1 MKTSIKQLLGR
12 ALFAS
17 RVDRL
22 LFRNTAVIVAFHRV
36 LEATSPSDPLSIDT
50 RTFERFCRYFARH
63 FDVVSLPEL
72 ARSLQAGGSVSRQ
85 LAITFDDGYRD
96 NFEHAAPILSRLSL
110 PATFFVVTQWIGS
123 DVVPWW
129 DDAAGV
135 RHSWMTWDEVRALK
149 RLGFDI
155 GGHTRTHV
163 DLGQVTG
170 NEARDEILGA
180 RLELQAQIGG
190 AVESFAYPYGG
201 PANLTERNR
210 AMVKAAGFSC
220 CCSGFGG
227 VNASDSDP
235 FHLRRVPIS
244 QWYASPEQFGFETA
258 VGLTEQTPFRSR
270 YHTCCET
277 LEATGS

>member
-1 MKTSIKQLLGR
+1 MKTSIKQVLGR

-17 RVDRL
+17 RLDRL
-22 LFRNTAVIVAFHRV
+22 FFRNIAVIVAFHRV
-36 LEATSPSDPLSIDT
+36 LEAPSPSDPLSIDT

-63 FDVVSLPEL
+63 FDIVSLPQL

-110 PATFFVVTQWIGS
+110 PATFFVVTQWIGT

-135 RHSWMTWDEVRALK
+135 RHPWMTWDEVRVLR

-155 GGHTRTHV
+155 GAHTRTHV

-170 NEARDEILGA
+170 KEARDEILGA
-180 RLELQAQIGG
+180 RLELQAQLISPSGTARWSRLPG
-190 AVESFAYPYGG
+190 SVAAA
-201 PANLTERNR
+201 PAS
-210 AMVKAAGFSC
+210 AG
-220 CCSGFGG
+220 
-227 VNASDSDP
+227 
-235 FHLRRVPIS
+235 
-244 QWYASPEQFGFETA
+244 
-258 VGLTEQTPFRSR
+258 
-270 YHTCCET
+270 
-277 LEATGS
+277 

>member
-1 MKTSIKQLLGR
+1 MKTSIKEVLGR

-22 LFRNTAVIVAFHRV
+22 LFRDTAVIVAFHRV
-36 LEATSPSDPLSIDT
+36 LETASPSDPLSIDT
-50 RTFERFCRYFARH
+50 QMFERFCRFFARH

-72 ARSLQAGGSVSRQ
+72 ARSVRTGGSLSRQ

-96 NFEHAAPILSRLSL
+96 NFAHAAPVLSRLSL
-110 PATFFVVTQWIGS
+110 PATFFVVTQWIGTE
-123 DVVPWW
+123 VVPWW

-135 RHSWMTWDEVRALK
+135 RHPWMTWDEVRALA

-155 GGHTRTHV
+155 GAHTRTHV
-163 DLGQVTG
+163 DLGHVTG
-170 NEARDEILGA
+170 NEARNEILGA

-210 AMVKAAGFSC
+210 ARGQGRRVQLLLLR
-220 CCSGFGG
+220 
-227 VNASDSDP
+227 
-235 FHLRRVPIS
+235 LRRRKRP
-244 QWYASPEQFGFETA
+244 G
-258 VGLTEQTPFRSR
+258 
-270 YHTCCET
+270 H
-277 LEATGS
+277 